1 MTESALSDDAGDD
14 DGLTREERRE
24 RRRRRRAARVF
35 DTSVPSPC
43 ISVCQID
50 DTTGLCLG
58 CRRTLDEIRDWL
70 ILTAEEK
77 RALLAKLAERGG
89 PA

>member
-1 MTESALSDDAGDD
+1 MTFPASSDDSPM
-14 DGLTREERRE
+14 TREERRE

-43 ISVCQID
+43 VSICQMDESGDRCI
-50 DTTGLCLG
+50 GCL
-58 CRRTLDEIRDWL
+58 RTLDEIRDWP

-77 RALLAKLAERGG
+77 RAVLALIESRRG
-89 PA
+89 